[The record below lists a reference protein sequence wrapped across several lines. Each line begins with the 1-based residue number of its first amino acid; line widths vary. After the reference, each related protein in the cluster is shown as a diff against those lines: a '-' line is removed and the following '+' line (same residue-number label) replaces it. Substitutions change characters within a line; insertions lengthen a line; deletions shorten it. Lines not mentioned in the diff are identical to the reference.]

1 VFILKII
8 FKIQLQTVPTMRAA
22 VQAAYT
28 TGSAALFDGDH
39 QQVGPRSFFIFLI
52 NLRLKLNPFKKL
64 FKDVFFILIWYIIR
78 I

>member
-28 TGSAALFDGDH
+28 TGSAALFDDDH
-39 QQVGPRSFFIFLI
+39 HQVGPSSFFFFVDIKGIFLI
-52 NLRLKLNPFKKL
+52 NLRLKLNPF
-64 FKDVFFILIWYIIR
+64 
-78 I
+78 